1 MHSPEHAASEI
12 AEKLSPRSR
21 HIVLLM
27 GGGASQNGTTGSD
40 SQRVGYAAGR
50 ETNVAQS
57 YKRKEPVDEE

>member
-1 MHSPEHAASEI
+1 MQSGEGSTI
-12 AEKLSPRSR
+12 SPRPS
-21 HIVLLM
+21 
-27 GGGASQNGTTGSD
+27 SQNGTTGSD